1 MKRSEHIRIKTDIEV
16 DCDASKTTAF
26 KWEIFSMSKN
36 PVNFQPLA
44 EEKPVPVP
52 GSDQSELY
60 VRETE
65 LDFGF
70 YKLVFTVS
78 MEGVEGV
85 SGTAVGY
92 IHVVATKS
100 NDSLQ
105 AFVDG
110 GPRKRYKF
118 GRNVSRINHN
128 DNKLINTPHVRTESL
143 REFKI

>member
-1 MKRSEHIRIKTDIEV
+1 MKRSEHIRIKTVIEV
-16 DCDASKTTAF
+16 DCEASKTTAF
-26 KWEIFSMSKN
+26 NWDVFSISKD
-36 PVNFQPLA
+36 PVNFQPIA
-44 EEKPVPVP
+44 EEKPVHVP
-52 GSDQSELY
+52 GKDQPELY

-85 SGTAVGY
+85 SGTATGY

-118 GRNVSRINHN
+118 GRNVSCISHN
-128 DNKLINTPHVRTESL
+128 DDKLILPTYGL
-143 REFKI
+143 KA